1 VTRRLLVAV
10 ALVGLLSA
18 VLISRAGAATQTTSD
33 VTLIADPTV
42 TVGASTL
49 TRTASRISFSLQTS
63 RLPAGHAVTVWW
75 MVVNPDASTS
85 VLYAAGHVIDRSG
98 AAEFGGALKVGDT
111 KGVVSLPGLSTEGL
125 LDAAGA
131 DVYLVV
137 RDHGPAKRSLVKQQ
151 IHTFDVCNPTCTDLQ
166 MSVHLAG

>member
-1 VTRRLLVAV
+1 
-10 ALVGLLSA
+10 
-18 VLISRAGAATQTTSD
+18 
-33 VTLIADPTV
+33 
-42 TVGASTL
+42 
-49 TRTASRISFSLQTS
+49 
-63 RLPAGHAVTVWW
+63 